1 MNKLKIIVIA
11 LFSTVLMVLPST
23 AKEFRVG
30 ISAAQTAVSASGQE
44 TQKTTGTISK
54 SEASSTA
61 IIPSLFAELAM
72 DNGFGLGY
80 EHVPGTAD
88 INSSVRSKNNDKLG
102 TNDSG
107 TNKASAEIDSLNTIY
122 AIKTFESGF
131 FVKAGMTQTTVN
143 TKEVLTT
150 GSSYNN
156 ADVDGTMWGIGYTNT
171 TDSGVFMRV
180 SGEYT
185 DYDTINLTSTTA
197 ADATTTTK
205 NKIKAD
211 IDTVA
216 FKLSIGKAF

>member
-1 MNKLKIIVIA
+1 MHLDKKH
-11 LFSTVLMVLPST
+11 
-23 AKEFRVG
+23 K
-30 ISAAQTAVSASGQE
+30 
-44 TQKTTGTISK
+44 KTTGTISK

-150 GSSYNN
+150 GSKYNN